1 MVDPGVLVGAG
12 GVVGALLR
20 YVVYETIPT
29 RGYPLATL
37 VVNVVGSFVLG
48 VITFAGM
55 GEGVLLF
62 VGVGVCGAF
71 TTYSTFAVDT
81 VRLWEDGNVRES
93 VAHAV
98 LNLACS
104 LAGVGLAWLLV

>member
-20 YVVYETIPT
+20 YVVYETLPT
-29 RGYPLATL
+29 GGYPLATL

-48 VITFAGM
+48 VITFAGA

-81 VRLWEDGNVRES
+81 VRLWEEGNVQAS
-93 VAHAV
+93 VFHAAS
-98 LNLACS
+98 NLVCS

>member
-1 MVDPGVLVGAG
+1 MVDPGILVGAG

-20 YVVYETIPT
+20 YVVYELIPN
-29 RGYPLATL
+29 REYPLATL
-37 VVNVVGSFVLG
+37 IVNVVGSFVLG
-48 VITFAGM
+48 VVIFAGM
-55 GEGVLLF
+55 SEGALLF
-62 VGVGVCGAF
+62 IGVGVCGAF

-81 VRLWEDGNVRES
+81 IRLWEDGNVRES

-98 LNLACS
+98 LNLVCS

>member
-1 MVDPGVLVGAG
+1 MVDPGVLVGIG
-12 GVVGALLR
+12 GAVGALLR
-20 YVVYETIPT
+20 YVVYELTPN

-37 VVNVVGSFVLG
+37 IVNVVGSFALG
-48 VITFAGM
+48 VVIFAGM
-55 GEGVLLF
+55 GEGALLF

-81 VRLWEDGNVRES
+81 VRLWEEGNIRAS

-98 LNLACS
+98 SNLVCS
-104 LAGVGLAWLLV
+104 LAGVGLAWLVV